1 MPNLAEL
8 PSDLFSCLCAFSV
21 PKELPMEKE
30 SPLPVAG
37 SHSFQQPCPGSPYPS
52 PEQGKLIWKIWE
64 RMIIRGLRKKYVL

>member
-8 PSDLFSCLCAFSV
+8 PSDLFSGLCAFSA
-21 PKELPMEKE
+21 PKELLMEKE

-37 SHSFQQPCPGSPYPS
+37 SHSFQQPCPGSPYSS
-52 PEQGKLIWKIWE
+52 PEQGKQQIWE